1 MAQGQI
7 EVNKIVYM
15 HIFKME
21 IAGLRRKYAFEILIL
36 SELEFRLLKP
46 DTTML
51 TIKGA
56 LNRY

>member
-15 HIFKME
+15 HIFKMA
-21 IAGLRRKYAFEILIL
+21 IAGLPRKSAFEILIL

-51 TIKGA
+51 TIKDIY
-56 LNRY
+56 RY